1 MSGIAPKQNA
11 LKFKIAP
18 HKQTFIVKK
27 ISRKMGPLANGAL
40 WLSTPK
46 RNDKSGT
53 AAISRREQVT
63 IDELMMIIMSALYK
77 TNTLSLIFIV
87 HM

>member
-27 ISRKMGPLANGAL
+27 NSRKMGPLANGTL
-40 WLSTPK
+40 CTSEH
-46 RNDKSGT
+46 NDKSGT
-53 AAISRREQVT
+53 DPETCGVKNEQVPKQ
-63 IDELMMIIMSALYK
+63 II
-77 TNTLSLIFIV
+77 
-87 HM
+87 H